1 MKKGKATMT
10 KETAKCKQI
19 NLQRFGR
26 SRRKTLSHRSMFMA
40 TVLPGVTYAWHIEH
54 KTFKNK

>member
-1 MKKGKATMT
+1 MT
-10 KETAKCKQI
+10 KETAKRKQI